1 MSRPSLLSR
10 LYLLLGVLGIGFV
23 VLATSLHLTT
33 ERIFTRELGK
43 EIGGDLQLLADL
55 CRRDPGLLQGP
66 RADSLA
72 RAVSRYKGYRVT
84 IIAADGDV
92 IGESHVSSPD
102 VKNLEDHGSRPEIL
116 QARATETDPQ
126 GGWGEARRYSPTV
139 DQMMLY
145 HALSLGPGQ
154 PVLRMSAGSATL
166 ADFRAVA
173 RRTAASALL
182 LFVIA
187 AAVISLWVSRR
198 ISRPL
203 LRLRDDARDVSRPL
217 RWDAPFREAEI
228 LNEAFTDYADAVQ
241 SLAAEL
247 RVERDRLV
255 ELVDHLEEGIV
266 LLDRRGRIRAA
277 NASALALL
285 PLRDEARRAPGLT
298 GLAFRDAVRHEGLA
312 RWVEEERPGRAR
324 ESLHQVDKFEGPEH
338 ENGKSDSEFD
348 LLCRLRKLKP
358 SSGEPEILL
367 TLVDVTDF
375 RNLDRAKT
383 DFVAN
388 ASHEL
393 KTPLSSILGYSETL
407 LDGALEDARARGP
420 FLRKIHDNAQRLQK
434 LVQDL
439 LNLSQLESQA
449 EPRVEP
455 LFVRDFVQAAWNN
468 HRVTAEAKGLRFE
481 NRIPPGL
488 TWRMEPRDLDL
499 MIGNL
504 VGNAVK
510 YSFPAGKVRVDWQEA
525 TRTLGVRN
533 AGKGIPPEDLPRIFE
548 RFYRDGA
555 ARASREGTGL
565 GLAIVKHAAQ
575 RYGIVVAAESRMGE
589 GSRFTLQPPE
599 ELVADIDR
607 SRRAHHGGG
616 GADGRDSGGESG
628 GGATS

>member
-23 VLATSLHLTT
+23 VLAGSLHLTT

-43 EIGGDLQLLADL
+43 EITGDLKLLADL
-55 CRRDPGLLQGP
+55 SHQDPGLLRP
-66 RADSLA
+66 ERADSLA

-84 IIAADGDV
+84 IIAADGEV

-102 VKNLEDHGSRPEIL
+102 VKDIEDHGSRPEIL
-116 QARATETDPQ
+116 QARARETEPA

-139 DQMMLY
+139 GQVMQY
-145 HALSLGPGQ
+145 HALSLGPGR

-182 LFVIA
+182 LFVLA
-187 AAVISLWVSRR
+187 AGIISLWVSRR

-203 LRLRDDARDVSRPL
+203 LRLRGEARDVSKPL
-217 RWDAPFREAEI
+217 RWEAPFREAEI
-228 LNEAFTDYADAVQ
+228 LNAAFTDYADAVQ
-241 SLAAEL
+241 NLAAAL

-285 PLRDEARRAPGLT
+285 PLRDAARRAHTLAGLP
-298 GLAFRDAVRHEGLA
+298 FRDAVRHEGLVQ
-312 RWVEEERPGRAR
+312 WVEEERPGAAR
-324 ESLHQVDKFEGPEH
+324 ESVYQVDKSDGD
-338 ENGKSDSEFD
+338 NGGDGRTDSDAD
-348 LLCRLRKLKP
+348 LLCRLRTMK
-358 SSGEPEILL
+358 SVGGERETLL
-367 TLVDVTDF
+367 TFVDVTDF

-407 LDGALEDARARGP
+407 LDGASEDPRARGP
-420 FLRKIHDNAQRLQK
+420 FLRKIHDNAHRLQK

-439 LNLSQLESQA
+439 LNLSQLESQI
-449 EPRVEP
+449 EPRAEP

-468 HRVTAEAKGLRFE
+468 HRAAADAKGLRFE

-488 TWRMEPRDLDL
+488 IWRMEPRDLDL
-499 MIGNL
+499 MLGNL

-525 TRTLGVRN
+525 SRTLGVRN

-575 RYGIVVAAESRMGE
+575 RYGIAVAAESRMGE
-589 GSRFTLQPPE
+589 GSRFTLHPPE
-599 ELVADIDR
+599 ELITGIDR
-607 SRRAHHGGG
+607 SRRAN
-616 GADGRDSGGESG
+616 
-628 GGATS
+628 GGATRPS

>member
-1 MSRPSLLSR
+1 MTRPSLLSR
-10 LYLLLGVLGIGFV
+10 LYLLLGVLGVGFL
-23 VLATSLHLTT
+23 VLAGSLYRTT

-43 EIGGDLQLLADL
+43 ELVADL
-55 CRRDPGLLQGP
+55 KMMADLSRLDSGLLRGV

-84 IIAADGDV
+84 IIDADGHV
-92 IGESHVSSPD
+92 IGESHVPAPE
-102 VKNLEDHGSRPEIL
+102 LGGIEDHASRPEVL
-116 QARATETDPQ
+116 QARAHETDAE
-126 GGWGEARRYSPTV
+126 GGWGEAQRYSPTMG
-139 DQMMLY
+139 QLMQY
-145 HALSLGPGQ
+145 HALSLGPGR
-154 PVLRMSAGSATL
+154 PVLRLSAGSATL
-166 ADFRAVA
+166 ADFRASA

-182 LFVIA
+182 LFLLA
-187 AAVISLWVSRR
+187 AAVIALWVSRR

-203 LRLRDDARDVSRPL
+203 LRLRDEARDVSKPL

-241 SLAAEL
+241 GLAAAL

-255 ELVDHLEEGIV
+255 ELADHLEEGIV

-285 PLRDEARRAPGLT
+285 PLRVPRRDAAALIGLR
-298 GLAFRDAVRHEGLA
+298 LREAVRHEGLVH
-312 RWVEEERPGRAR
+312 WVEGETPGEAR
-324 ESLHQVDKFEGPEH
+324 ESAYQVDKFDGGAGGD
-338 ENGKSDSEFD
+338 GKMDSAAD
-348 LLCRLRKLKP
+348 LLCRLRVMKP
-358 SSGEPEILL
+358 VGGEQETLL

-375 RNLDRAKT
+375 RNLDRAKS

-393 KTPLSSILGYSETL
+393 KTPLSSILGYAETL
-407 LDGALEDARARGP
+407 IDGAQDNPRARGP
-420 FLRKIHDNAQRLQK
+420 FLKKIHDNAHRLQK

-439 LNLSQLESQA
+439 LNLSQLESRIAPRA
-449 EPRVEP
+449 EP
-455 LFVRDFVQAAWNN
+455 LLVREVVQSAWND
-468 HRVTAEAKGLRFE
+468 HREAADAKGLRFE

-510 YSFPAGKVRVDWQEA
+510 YSFPAGKVRIDWSEA

-533 AGKGIPPEDLPRIFE
+533 AGKGIPPQDLPHIFE

-555 ARASREGTGL
+555 ARASNEGTGL

-575 RYGIVVAAESRMGE
+575 RYGIAVAAESRLGE

-599 ELVADIDR
+599 RLIEETGRL
-607 SRRAHHGGG
+607 RRQTDDPHT
-616 GADGRDSGGESG
+616 
-628 GGATS
+628 ATP

>member
-1 MSRPSLLSR
+1 MTRPSLLSR
-10 LYLLLGVLGIGFV
+10 LYFLLGVLGIGFV
-23 VLATSLHLTT
+23 VLASSLHLTT

-43 EIGGDLQLLADL
+43 EITGDLKLLADL
-55 CRRDPGLLQGP
+55 SRQNPGILQGA

-72 RAVSRYKGYRVT
+72 RAFSRYKGYRVT
-84 IIAADGDV
+84 IIAPDGTV
-92 IGESHVSSPD
+92 IGESHVGSPEL
-102 VKNLEDHGSRPEIL
+102 KNIEDHDSRPEVV
-116 QARATETDPQ
+116 QARAHDTDAAR
-126 GGWGEARRYSPTV
+126 GWGEARRYSPTIG
-139 DQMMLY
+139 QMMQY

-173 RRTAASALL
+173 RRTALSALL
-182 LFVIA
+182 LFVLA
-187 AAVISLWVSRR
+187 AAVISLWVSYR

-203 LRLRDDARDVSRPL
+203 LRLRDEARDVSKPL

-228 LNEAFTDYADAVQ
+228 LNEAFSDYADAVQ
-241 SLAAEL
+241 DLAAEL
-247 RVERDRLV
+247 RVERDRLI
-255 ELVDHLEEGIV
+255 ELADHLEEGIV
-266 LLDRRGRIRAA
+266 LLDQRGRIRAA

-285 PLRDEARRAPGLT
+285 PLRTPVRNAAALT
-298 GLAFRDAVRHEGLA
+298 GLRFRDAVRHEGLL
-312 RWVEEERPGRAR
+312 RWVEEERPGHAR
-324 ESLHQVDKFEGPEH
+324 ESVYQVDK
-338 ENGKSDSEFD
+338 SDGSPDGARKADSHAD
-348 LLCRLRKLKP
+348 LLCRLRVMKP
-358 SSGEPEILL
+358 AGGERETLL
-367 TLVDVTDF
+367 TLMDVTDF

-407 LDGALEDARARGP
+407 LDGALEDPRARGP

-439 LNLSQLESQA
+439 LNLSQLESQV
-449 EPRVEP
+449 EPRAEP

-468 HRVTAEAKGLRFE
+468 HRAVADAKGLRFE
-481 NRIPPGL
+481 NRVPPGL

-525 TRTLGVRN
+525 SRTLGIRN

-575 RYGIVVAAESRMGE
+575 RYGIAVAAESRMGE

-599 ELVADIDR
+599 EIIAGVER
-607 SRRAHHGGG
+607 SRRAPGETPAS
-616 GADGRDSGGESG
+616 GA
-628 GGATS
+628 